1 MVSFLAL
8 LPRSLTTFLYSVA
21 ALLRFYG
28 NTDTIP
34 ISRIPLT
41 ILDWSLVAFALGT
54 ASLLA
59 NLGLEWNTGNRSR
72 NQAIEARERETRRD
86 HLADE
91 ERNKADRE
99 RERAEKERLRAEN
112 ERIRSRQR
120 AEDERQRAENERI
133 QSRQRAEEERLR
145 AENERIQSRQREARQ
160 DYLADEERNRAAE
173 ERERARRREDRQD
186 RQDYLADEE
195 RNRANKERNK
205 ADRERD
211 QANRERE
218 RASSRARIQNR
229 FTLLQIRHQ
238 LTPSAATQAA
248 LADFLS
254 FLEEYGE

>member
-41 ILDWSLVAFALGT
+41 ILDWSLLAFALGT

-72 NQAIEARERETRRD
+72 AQTEDERTRSRQREARQD
-86 HLADE
+86 NLADE

-99 RERAEKERLRAEN
+99 RERADRERLRA
-112 ERIRSRQR
+112 
-120 AEDERQRAENERI
+120 
-133 QSRQRAEEERLR
+133 
-145 AENERIQSRQREARQ
+145 RQREARQ
-160 DYLADEERNRAAE
+160 DHLADEERNRAAE
-173 ERERARRREDRQD
+173 ER
-186 RQDYLADEE
+186 
-195 RNRANKERNK
+195 NK
-205 ADRERD
+205 ADRER
-211 QANRERE
+211 ERS
-218 RASSRARIQNR
+218 SSRARIQNR

-238 LTPSAATQAA
+238 LTPSSATQTA

>member
-41 ILDWSLVAFALGT
+41 ILDWSLLAFALGT

-72 NQAIEARERETRRD
+72 AQT
-86 HLADE
+86 
-91 ERNKADRE
+91 
-99 RERAEKERLRAEN
+99 
-112 ERIRSRQR
+112 
-120 AEDERQRAENERI
+120 EDERTR
-133 QSRQRAEEERLR
+133 
-145 AENERIQSRQREARQ
+145 SRQREARQ
-160 DYLADEERNRAAE
+160 DHLADEERNRAAE
-173 ERERARRREDRQD
+173 ERS
-186 RQDYLADEE
+186 
-195 RNRANKERNK
+195 K
-205 ADRERD
+205 AD
-211 QANRERE
+211 RERE

-238 LTPSAATQAA
+238 LTPSSATQTA

>member
-41 ILDWSLVAFALGT
+41 ILDWSLLAFALGT

-72 NQAIEARERETRRD
+72 AQTEDERTRSRQRETRQD
-86 HLADE
+86 HLADEERNRAAE

-99 RERAEKERLRAEN
+99 RLRAEAERIRAEAERLRAEDERLRTTD
-112 ERIRSRQR
+112 ERIR
-120 AEDERQRAENERI
+120 A
-133 QSRQRAEEERLR
+133 
-145 AENERIQSRQREARQ
+145 RQREARQ
-160 DYLADEERNRAAE
+160 DYLADEERN
-173 ERERARRREDRQD
+173 
-186 RQDYLADEE
+186 
-195 RNRANKERNK
+195 K
-205 ADRERD
+205 AD
-211 QANRERE
+211 RERE

-238 LTPSAATQAA
+238 LTPSSATQTA

>member
-34 ISRIPLT
+34 IPRIPLT
-41 ILDWSLVAFALGT
+41 ILDWSLLAFALGT

-72 NQAIEARERETRRD
+72 NQAIEATERETRRD

-91 ERNKADRE
+91 ERN
-99 RERAEKERLRAEN
+99 RAN
-112 ERIRSRQR
+112 
-120 AEDERQRAENERI
+120 
-133 QSRQRAEEERLR
+133 EERNR
-145 AENERIQSRQREARQ
+145 
-160 DYLADEERNRAAE
+160 ADEERN
-173 ERERARRREDRQD
+173 
-186 RQDYLADEE
+186 
-195 RNRANKERNK
+195 K
-205 ADRERD
+205 AD
-211 QANRERE
+211 RERE

-238 LTPSAATQAA
+238 LTPSEATKAA

>member
-41 ILDWSLVAFALGT
+41 ILDWSLLAFALGT

-72 NQAIEARERETRRD
+72 KQAEA
-86 HLADE
+86 
-91 ERNKADRE
+91 
-99 RERAEKERLRAEN
+99 ERLRAE
-112 ERIRSRQR
+112 
-120 AEDERQRAENERI
+120 DERT
-133 QSRQRAEEERLR
+133 
-145 AENERIQSRQREARQ
+145 QSRQREARQ
-160 DYLADEERNRAAE
+160 DHLADEERNRA
-173 ERERARRREDRQD
+173 D
-186 RQDYLADEE
+186 
-195 RNRANKERNK
+195 
-205 ADRERD
+205 
-211 QANRERE
+211 RERE
-218 RASSRARIQNR
+218 RSSSRTRIQNR
-229 FTLLQIRHQ
+229 FTILQIRHQ
-238 LTPSAATQAA
+238 LTPSAATKAA